1 MQIYSSQEA
10 KWQKKFKQTK
20 VKFLKLPLF
29 ILDSLKIR
37 PNHVTI
43 LGLYTGIGLIAFG
56 YFTTAV
62 CTQLICDLLD
72 GALAEKQNS
81 YSLKGAKLDIYSDY
95 IFVTTA
101 AIYWWV
107 LSNTHPLLLFTY
119 LTLVHFQNYLQ
130 ISLNKQKKET
140 GIILRPRI
148 SILIIQTLNL
158 NGIIST
164 SLAVNLT
171 VLAIATM
178 LIQVTGLLA
187 KRQKTR

>member
-1 MQIYSSQEA
+1 MQIYSSKEA
-10 KWQKKFKQTK
+10 QWQKNFKKVK

-29 ILDSLKIR
+29 ILDALKIK
-37 PNHVTI
+37 PNHITI
-43 LGLYTGIGLIAFG
+43 FGLYTGIGLIAFG
-56 YFTTAV
+56 HFTAAV

-81 YSLKGAKLDIYSDY
+81 YSLEGAKLDIYSDY

-119 LTLVHFQNYLQ
+119 LTLVHLQNYLQ

-158 NGIIST
+158 SAIIST

-171 VLAIATM
+171 LLAIATM

>member
-10 KWQKKFKQTK
+10 KLQKKFKKLK
-20 VKFLKLPLF
+20 VKFLKAPLA
-29 ILDSLKIR
+29 ILDIMKIKPNNITIFGLFVSLVLLASG
-37 PNHVTI
+37 H
-43 LGLYTGIGLIAFG
+43 
-56 YFTTAV
+56 FTAAV

-81 YSLKGAKLDIYSDY
+81 YSLIGAKLDILSDY

-107 LSNTHPLLLFTY
+107 LSNTHWALMFTY
-119 LTLVHFQNYLQ
+119 LVLVHTQNYLQ
-130 ISLNKQKKET
+130 ISLNKHKKET

-148 SILIIQTLNL
+148 SILIIQALNL
-158 NGIIST
+158 SEIIST
-164 SLAVNLT
+164 HLAINLT
-171 VLAIATM
+171 LLAIATM
-178 LIQVTGLLA
+178 IIQVPGLLA